1 MMRGEQGKNGHLPIP
16 FKSKTDDA
24 KASELEVT
32 ATKVTAQQEMC
43 RKGSVYSPAITVCLF
58 IAAIIHSLTML
69 CQGGPWESSPL
80 LVL

>member
-1 MMRGEQGKNGHLPIP
+1 MMRGKRGKNSHLPIP
-16 FKSKTDDA
+16 FTSKTGDA

-32 ATKVTAQQEMC
+32 ATKVTAQQEIC
-43 RKGSVYSPAITVCLF
+43 RKRSVYSPATTVCL
-58 IAAIIHSLTML
+58 IIVAIIHSLTML